1 MRSRGNRIN
10 LMGLFN
16 LFGGSRT
23 KADIDREIARLQGE
37 VEYLKARMAD
47 AKARQK
53 MFSGVRTSPEQYPP
67 MIAQK
72 KAQIANL
79 KAERKSAP
87 K

>member
-1 MRSRGNRIN
+1 MYRK
-10 LMGLFN
+10 LHTTMGLFN

-37 VEYLKARMAD
+37 VEYLKASMAD

-53 MFSGVRTSPEQYPP
+53 MFSGVRTHPEQYPP

>member
-1 MRSRGNRIN
+1 MYRK
-10 LMGLFN
+10 LHTTMGLFN

-37 VEYLKARMAD
+37 VEYLKASMAD
-47 AKARQK
+47 AKARQGK
-53 MFSGVRTSPEQYPP
+53 ISGVRTHPEQFPP

-79 KAERKSAP
+79 KAERKTAP